1 MPLQQINLDQS
12 IYNKPKDKWGG
23 GRRPGSVVSEALQP
37 PQGGGGFA
45 AAGGNLP
52 NSFVEEQKA
61 IWAEEDK
68 LKKAER
74 DAELMKAQEIGMRV
88 QDEAKKEQET
98 TMAQIK
104 QQQVAKQQIE
114 SNPEAAAEEMWKFY
128 LTLPEENQKMLLDQI
143 SKPISSGSTIN
154 GKPIS
159 GEKYNAIFNN
169 WLQKGRVIFDSKG
182 NVTVNEPER
191 EFEKGTYVYNA
202 EDNLIINSAT
212 GETIVSGDDIPKGIT
227 PTEIL
232 DVIKEARAY
241 TTGLV
246 DPSMIEGLTPEG
258 RSTFFERADKKFK
271 EHVSW
276 ILQNTYNMSLK
287 EATKIANGIPKE
299 DTIAAPTDGETTTD
313 PTIVGDLTK
322 LFKENPDEIA
332 NRKAYEDKYGAE
344 NVAAALGETN
354 KPKPTSESIT
364 KEFKAL
370 GYPTS
375 PSGQNK
381 QGASS
386 SAF

>member
-37 PQGGGGFA
+37 QQGGGGLA
-45 AAGGNLP
+45 AALVAGEGKST

-61 IWAEEDK
+61 LWAEEDK

-88 QDEAKKEQET
+88 QDEAKKKQET

-104 QQQVAKQQIE
+104 QQQVAKQKIE
-114 SNPEAAAEEMWKFY
+114 ADPEAAAEEMWKFY

-287 EATKIANGIPKE
+287 
-299 DTIAAPTDGETTTD
+299 
-313 PTIVGDLTK
+313 
-322 LFKENPDEIA
+322 
-332 NRKAYEDKYGAE
+332 
-344 NVAAALGETN
+344 
-354 KPKPTSESIT
+354 
-364 KEFKAL
+364 
-370 GYPTS
+370 
-375 PSGQNK
+375 
-381 QGASS
+381 
-386 SAF
+386 